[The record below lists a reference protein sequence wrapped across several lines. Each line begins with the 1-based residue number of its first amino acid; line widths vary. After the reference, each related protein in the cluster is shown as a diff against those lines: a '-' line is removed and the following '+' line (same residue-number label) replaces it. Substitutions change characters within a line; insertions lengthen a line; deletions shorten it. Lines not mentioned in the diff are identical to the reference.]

1 MKAAMTA
8 LIGKVRFLPSSG
20 TFAAAKRLLSM
31 PAIPEPDRS
40 PSVEYNQVRAISKST
55 ALL

>member
-1 MKAAMTA
+1 MTA